1 MSFLSPEF
9 CYIALIFYLVYWAL
23 KDFPTPQK
31 TYLTA
36 SSYVFYATWSIQF
49 TTILFLFSLWIWWA
63 GEWIKKPTD
72 IERYKKL
79 KLTIVISLSLSL
91 LIMTKYY
98 EFLRNSID
106 AALMFGGV
114 HYTLP
119 FIDLVVPAGVS
130 FFSFQA
136 ITYLVWQGQEIQ
148 EEFKHK
154 TPLIEV
160 LLYLAFWPTLFAGP
174 IFRAKNFFSQLKGPD
189 VGTAIYVEKAIYFI
203 LLGLFEKIVLAN
215 WLSTNFVDQVYAYP
229 DSQNTVSV
237 FSGIW
242 AYALQIFFDFSAY
255 TLIVTGLGFL
265 LGYQIP
271 INFKQPYLAI
281 NLQDFWKRWHISLS
295 TFIRDYIYVPL
306 GGNQQGFTKTQ
317 INIFIAMV
325 LSGLWHGA
333 NTTFL
338 IWGALHA
345 VVVIISNINT
355 RYTVLFLSEI
365 HSRILTVVFISI
377 AWVFFRADN
386 LEIALGVLDHIRNVE
401 GTFTQKHLF
410 LLILSILFFYGS
422 QRVEQIEKKVIS
434 WSSHYWGWKYFLVVT
449 GIIFMIIEAGPN
461 GVPAFIYYR
470 F

>member
-1 MSFLSPEF
+1 MSFISPEF
-9 CYIALIFYLVYWAL
+9 CYIALIFYLVYWSL
-23 KDFPTPQK
+23 KDFPIVQK

-36 SSYVFYATWSIQF
+36 CSYGFYATWSIKF
-49 TTILFLFSLWIWWA
+49 TIILFLFSLWIWWA
-63 GEWIKKPTD
+63 GEWIKKPSS

-79 KLTIVISLSLSL
+79 KLTTVISLSLSL

-98 EFLRNSID
+98 EFLRSSID
-106 AALMFGGV
+106 AALMIGGV
-114 HYTLP
+114 HHKLP
-119 FIDLVVPAGVS
+119 FIELVVPAGVS

-136 ITYLVWQGQEIQ
+136 ITYLVWQSKESQ
-148 EEFKHK
+148 EEFKNK
-154 TPLIEV
+154 NQLIEV

-189 VGTAIYVEKAIYFI
+189 VGKVIYIEKAIYFI
-203 LLGLFEKIVLAN
+203 LLGLFQKIVLAN
-215 WLSTNFVDQVYAYP
+215 WLSTNFVDPVYSYP
-229 DSQNTVSV
+229 ENQNTVTV
-237 FSGIW
+237 ISGIW

-271 INFKQPYLAI
+271 INFRQPYLAI

-317 INIFIAMV
+317 INIFIAML

-345 VVVIISNINT
+345 VGVIVSNINS
-355 RYTVLFLSEI
+355 RNSLVLLSEI
-365 HSRILTVVFISI
+365 YSRIFTLVFICI

-386 LEIALGVLDHIRNVE
+386 LEIAFSVLDHLRNIE
-401 GTFTQKHLF
+401 GTFTQNHLV
-410 LLILSILFFYGS
+410 LIILSVIFFNLS
-422 QRVEQIEKKVIS
+422 QRADQLEIMVIS
-434 WSSHYWGWKYFLVVT
+434 WSKRHWGWKFFIAVT
-449 GIIFMIIEAGPN
+449 GIIFMIIDAGPN